1 MKKGAVFKAYLKK
14 DKQPVIIGT
23 IEKMSKSK
31 KNGVDPEGLIKNYGA
46 DTVRLYTMFAA
57 PPEQMLEWSDNAV
70 EGSFRFLNNL
80 WKLTI
85 SVIGFEKLGQPLD
98 YDDLNESQ
106 RDLRRKVHQT
116 IKKVTDDYE
125 RRYKF
130 NTAIAAIMELYN
142 FTVRFNI
149 KDEKDKI
156 LFGEAVCTTLQL
168 LHPVVPHIT
177 ESLWLKL
184 DIAKPIDD
192 SWPVFDPSALTK
204 DVVEIVLQVNGKK
217 RSSIRTKVDLNNKEY
232 EKIAKSDEK
241 ISKYIGDQE
250 IKKIII
256 VPNKLINVVI

>member
-1 MKKGAVFKAYLKK
+1 MKREQFFKAYLKK
-14 DKQPVIIGT
+14 DKQPVVIGS

-70 EGSFRFLNNL
+70 EGSFRFLRNL
-80 WKLTI
+80 WKLTS
-85 SVIGFEKLGQPLD
+85 SVIGFEKLGQPLN

-142 FTVRFNI
+142 FTARFNI

-156 LFGEAVCTTLQL
+156 LFGEAVCTTLSCYIPL
-168 LHPVVPHIT
+168 YHI
-177 ESLWLKL
+177 LLKL
-184 DIAKPIDD
+184 
-192 SWPVFDPSALTK
+192 F
-204 DVVEIVLQVNGKK
+204 G
-217 RSSIRTKVDLNNKEY
+217 
-232 EKIAKSDEK
+232 
-241 ISKYIGDQE
+241 
-250 IKKIII
+250 
-256 VPNKLINVVI
+256 

>member
-1 MKKGAVFKAYLKK
+1 
-14 DKQPVIIGT
+14 
-23 IEKMSKSK
+23 
-31 KNGVDPEGLIKNYGA
+31 
-46 DTVRLYTMFAA
+46 
-57 PPEQMLEWSDNAV
+57 
-70 EGSFRFLNNL
+70 
-80 WKLTI
+80 
-85 SVIGFEKLGQPLD
+85 
-98 YDDLNESQ
+98 
-106 RDLRRKVHQT
+106 
-116 IKKVTDDYE
+116 
-125 RRYKF
+125 
-130 NTAIAAIMELYN
+130 MELYN

-250 IKKIII
+250 IKK
-256 VPNKLINVVI
+256 